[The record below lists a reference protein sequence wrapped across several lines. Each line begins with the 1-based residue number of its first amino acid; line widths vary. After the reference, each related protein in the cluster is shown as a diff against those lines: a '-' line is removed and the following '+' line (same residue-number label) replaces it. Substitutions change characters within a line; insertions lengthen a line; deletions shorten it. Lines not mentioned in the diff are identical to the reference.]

1 MRNNAV
7 IATGCK
13 SLNGFGKRQIALAL
27 VAMCLLGACAPIIDT
42 RGHTLQSM
50 DTGQIIKGDS
60 HREDVEAVLGSP
72 SAKST
77 FGDESWYYITVQ
89 KETVGIFAPEITKQH
104 VTEITFKKNGT
115 VKDILAY
122 EKEAGKPVRFVEKT
136 TPAAG
141 HSLTFMEQ
149 LLGNF
154 GRFGT
159 PGRQID
165 PTGGR

>member
-1 MRNNAV
+1 MA
-7 IATGCK
+7 IGCK

-27 VAMCLLGACAPIIDT
+27 VAMFMLGGCSPIIDT

-72 SAKST
+72 SVKST

-104 VTEITFKKNGT
+104 VSEITFEKDGT

-122 EKEAGKPVRFVEKT
+122 EKEAGKPVSFVEKT